1 MESEKLVKGWKV
13 VFPPTAP
20 TGAEG
25 KSNESSIRK
34 ANMEDV
40 GCDSPGLICI
50 GRSAASNRLL
60 DGNWPIP
67 NSCRVSCARGSC
79 VAPDYTPLADWGIAG
94 ACMSGGRMI
103 KCKP

>member
-1 MESEKLVKGWKV
+1 VESEKLVKGWKV

-25 KSNESSIRK
+25 KSNESRIRK

-40 GCDSPGLICI
+40 GCTRHAFICI

-60 DGNWPIP
+60 DGIGQYQI
-67 NSCRVSCARGSC
+67 A
-79 VAPDYTPLADWGIAG
+79 VAFRALGEVV
-94 ACMSGGRMI
+94 
-103 KCKP
+103 